1 MAPLSEKTIGGL
13 PTTTELFTQKSDL
26 WCHFFDFFFKCDFF
40 IWSIHQRG
48 WKNSQKKQ
56 QYSEKFFS
64 KILVIYQYFNLMEY
78 LGLMAR
84 VTIDE

>member
-1 MAPLSEKTIGGL
+1 MAPLHEKTIGGL
-13 PTTTELFTQKSDL
+13 PTTTKLFTPKSDL
-26 WCHFFDFFFKCDFF
+26 WCHFFEFFEKCDFF

-64 KILVIYQYFNLMEY
+64 EILIIYQYFILMEY
-78 LGLMAR
+78 LSLIER
-84 VTIDE
+84 VPIDE